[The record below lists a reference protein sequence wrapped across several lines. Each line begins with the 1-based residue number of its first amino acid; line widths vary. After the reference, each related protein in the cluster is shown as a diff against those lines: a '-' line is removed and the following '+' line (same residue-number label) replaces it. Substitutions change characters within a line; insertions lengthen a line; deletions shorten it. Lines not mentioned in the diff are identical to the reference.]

1 MFKACFTLS
10 SRVIASNKAFLGA
23 ECPRS
28 DGRIKI
34 GGATLTPPLALRGDW
49 SVEYVPG
56 AGQGGVLANML
67 AADGQEDAA
76 KALLAAE
83 QAVLAAGKPHLKIS
97 A

>member
-10 SRVIASNKAFLGA
+10 YRVLTANKAFLGA
-23 ECPRS
+23 ERPRS

-34 GGATLTPPLALRGDW
+34 GGTTLTPPASRRGDW
-49 SVEYVPG
+49 GVEYVPG

-67 AADGQEDAA
+67 AADGQHDAA

-83 QAVLAAGKPHLKIS
+83 QAAIAARKPDLKI
-97 A
+97 AA